1 MAKEKLKFRNV
12 AVLWDDHERLRR
24 LAKDDQRSM
33 ARELTVL
40 IRNAYIE
47 AFGEDLEEGGA

>member
-1 MAKEKLKFRNV
+1 MPKEQRKFRNV
-12 AVLWDDHERLRR
+12 AVLRDDHERLRR
-24 LAKDDQRSM
+24 LAEHDQRSM

-47 AFGEDLEEGGA
+47 TFGEELKEGAA